1 MFEGVDTNKELSA
14 RLRQDMNPAVRGV
27 VAPPTP
33 PQPLSAEDIFAK
45 PAPPAKITPVENPPP
60 HDDIFVPEV
69 ETAPLISQV
78 SDWRKNYLAWVAG
91 IMVLFPS
98 IFWLAA
104 LLYTTGAK
112 MLLLKIVTGIPFLI
126 IVILNAAL
134 PVLAIIFSLVMLA
147 RSEPGDNGRLIAK
160 LSLGAAILCILP
172 LGWWLLAEAF

>member
-1 MFEGVDTNKELSA
+1 
-14 RLRQDMNPAVRGV
+14 
-27 VAPPTP
+27 
-33 PQPLSAEDIFAK
+33 
-45 PAPPAKITPVENPPP
+45 
-60 HDDIFVPEV
+60 
-69 ETAPLISQV
+69 
-78 SDWRKNYLAWVAG
+78 
-91 IMVLFPS
+91 
-98 IFWLAA
+98 
-104 LLYTTGAK
+104 